1 MCVLLA
7 EFYSDLFLHQEAGD
21 ISCSFSFK
29 QQQTVYFKHEK
40 SNQEEDLDCAALWQG
55 RKEEEEGTV
64 TEDVD
69 CWDSQESK
77 AEGQRCR
84 NKDGEVYECR
94 MWSTSTRPEEEEEV
108 LGPVN
113 SFHDNFALDELIQA
127 RTNVDE

>member
-1 MCVLLA
+1 MLILNQA
-7 EFYSDLFLHQEAGD
+7 ATNRLFQ
-21 ISCSFSFK
+21 
-29 QQQTVYFKHEK
+29 HEK
-40 SNQEEDLDCAALWQG
+40 SNHEEDLDRAALWQG

-64 TEDVD
+64 AKDVD

-84 NKDGEVYECR
+84 NKDGEVYER
-94 MWSTSTRPEEEEEV
+94 RTRSTNTRPEEEEDI